1 MGIAFFDFDKT
12 LIRKNSGGMWL
23 VEELRRGAIGW
34 FDFARAGVWLARYSA
49 GFVNLEA
56 GIRMAIRSLE
66 GTPEDDLRRRVEAF
80 YDTQVKSLYRPG
92 GAAAL
97 ERHRA
102 AGDKLVLLTSASNYL
117 SEHVQ
122 RELALDGF
130 LANRFSVGADGLF
143 TGEPDGE
150 LCYGAGKL
158 VLASAYAESHDI
170 DLASCAFYT
179 DSMADL
185 PVLEAV
191 GRPVAVNPDPRLRR
205 LAQSRRWAVEDWG

>member
-12 LIRKNSGGMWL
+12 LIRRNSGGLWL
-23 VEELRRGAIGW
+23 MEEFRRGGIGW
-34 FDFARAGVWLARYSA
+34 FDFARAGIWLMRYSA
-49 GFVNLEA
+49 GFVDLEA

-66 GTPEDDLRRRVEAF
+66 GTREDDMRARVDAF

-92 GAAAL
+92 AAAAL
-97 ERHRA
+97 TRHRE
-102 AGDKLVLLTSASNYL
+102 AGDQLVLLTSASNYL

-122 RELALDGF
+122 RELALDAY
-130 LANRFSVGADGLF
+130 LANRFSVGTDGVF

-150 LCYGAGKL
+150 LCYGNGKL
-158 VLASAYAESHDI
+158 VLASAYAETHDVGL
-170 DLASCAFYT
+170 DQCAFYT

-191 GRPVAVNPDPRLRR
+191 GRPVVVHPDPRLRR
-205 LAQSRRWAVEDWG
+205 LAQSRNWSVEDWG